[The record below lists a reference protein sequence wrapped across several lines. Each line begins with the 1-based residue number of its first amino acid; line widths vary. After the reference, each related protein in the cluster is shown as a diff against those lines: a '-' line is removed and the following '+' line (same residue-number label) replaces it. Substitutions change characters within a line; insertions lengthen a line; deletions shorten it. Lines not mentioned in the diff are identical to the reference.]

1 MSVSVSSS
9 AADGRVSGSAHP
21 TFKKGATAYDALCA
35 TSLSVSTKSS
45 QYGLYVSAIGGLAEF
60 EYGGKSGWMYSVNGS
75 APSVSCGK
83 YVLSELLVCGECG
96 SPYRRV
102 IWTQKGAKRVVWR
115 CQNRLEHGRKIC
127 KQSPTLDEGDIH
139 DAVISAMNELFRMQA
154 AKDAVKA
161 GIAAVLAG
169 EEQTMSLPAVE
180 LQIRNLQE
188 RQLEL
193 FQLIV
198 SAGADC
204 TDYDD
209 ELQQV
214 NIAKTRLMAQKAELE
229 KEQRGAAAF
238 ESRLA
243 ELDMAL
249 EQASGT
255 LTDFDELTVRQL
267 VSNIKVLDKDSL
279 LICFKDGTEITQA
292 MQRRQTA

>member
-1 MSVSVSSS
+1 M
-9 AADGRVSGSAHP
+9 
-21 TFKKGATAYDALCA
+21 
-35 TSLSVSTKSS
+35 
-45 QYGLYVSAIGGLAEF
+45 
-60 EYGGKSGWMYSVNGS
+60 
-75 APSVSCGK
+75 
-83 YVLSELLVCGECG
+83 LSELLVCGECG

-102 IWTQKGAKRVVWR
+102 IWTQKGVKRVVWR

-127 KQSPTLDEGDIH
+127 KQSPTLDEGNIH

-180 LQIRNLQE
+180 FQIRNLQE

-204 TDYDD
+204 TDYDE

-214 NIAKTRLMAQKAELE
+214 NMAKTRLMAQKRSWKRNSEA
-229 KEQRGAAAF
+229 RRP
-238 ESRLA
+238 SRAGWQNLTWHWSRPA
-243 ELDMAL
+243 VPLRILMNSLSVSWSATSRCWTRIACSS
-249 EQASGT
+249 ASRT
-255 LTDFDELTVRQL
+255 AQ
-267 VSNIKVLDKDSL
+267 KL
-279 LICFKDGTEITQA
+279 LRPCKGGRPHDLYH
-292 MQRRQTA
+292 R